1 MPKTNFGF
9 DTGGH
14 VGKISFEVQNVHAIG
29 GPEFPKLIFML
40 DLWLSPLKTSSQ
52 PEKLVHPVTWMS
64 LSGEFC
70 SPDQRPVANFRDEVN
85 LYADA
90 SHSPERQFRL
100 EIPLDLLTIER
111 IEQAREGNLRAALKL
126 RGFFAIHVT
135 DGTGKGLG
143 VHRFETA
150 TLEPIVFPIPK
161 SQWVEQLLPQLG
173 YGRLELIEVR
183 ISNGIRAEGLPKA
196 VQEVREARAYLANG
210 DWEQVVAH
218 CRSTLEAILDSRP
231 LQLPPV
237 SKFGMKVNTFINDHL
252 GSKLGEKQTKLL
264 ADEMNLLWDVCSK
277 AAHPNP
283 PDYFKRADA
292 EFIVRNTTAILE
304 YVSRLLA

>member
-1 MPKTNFGF
+1 MPKTNIGF
-9 DTGGH
+9 DSGGH
-14 VGKISFEVQNVHAIG
+14 IGKISFEVQNVHAIG
-29 GPEFPKLIFML
+29 GPEFPKLVFML
-40 DLWLSPLKTSSQ
+40 ELQVFPLKTPSQ
-52 PEKLVHPVTWMS
+52 PPQPAHPLTWLY

-70 SPDQRPVANFRDEVN
+70 SPDQRAVAGFRDEVN

-111 IEQAREGNLRAALKL
+111 IEQTREGNLRAALKL

-135 DGTGKGLG
+135 DASGKGLG

-150 TLEPIVFPIPK
+150 TLEPIVFMIPK

-210 DWEQVVAH
+210 DWEKVVAH
-218 CRSTLEAILDSRP
+218 CRNTLEAILDSRP
-231 LQLPPV
+231 LQLPSV
-237 SKFGMKVNTFINDHL
+237 SKFSTKADTFIHEHL
-252 GSKLGEKQTKLL
+252 ASLGEKQSKLL
-264 ADEMNLLWDVCSK
+264 AEEMKLLWEVCSK

-292 EFIVRNTTAILE
+292 DFIVRNTTAILE
-304 YVSRLLA
+304 YVGRLLV

>member
-1 MPKTNFGF
+1 MPKTSLGF
-9 DTGGH
+9 DSGGH
-14 VGKISFEVQNVHAIG
+14 IGKISFEVQNVHAIG

-40 DLWLSPLKTSSQ
+40 DLQMSPLKPYPP
-52 PEKLVHPVTWMS
+52 PENLIHPLTWMF

-70 SPDQRPVANFRDEVN
+70 SPEQRAVANFRDEVN
-85 LYADA
+85 FYADA

-100 EIPLDLLTIER
+100 EIPLDLITIDR
-111 IEQAREGNLRAALKL
+111 IEQSREGDLRAALNL
-126 RGFFAIHVT
+126 RGFFAVHISG
-135 DGTGKGLG
+135 GTG
-143 VHRFETA
+143 VQRFET
-150 TLEPIVFPIPK
+150 TRIEPIAFTIPK
-161 SQWVEQLLPQLG
+161 SQWIEKLLPQLG

-210 DWEQVVAH
+210 DWEKAVTH
-218 CRSTLEAILDSRP
+218 CRHTLEAILDSRP

-237 SKFGMKVNTFINDHL
+237 SKFSVKVNTFIHEHL
-252 GSKLGEKQTKLL
+252 ASLGEKQSKLL
-264 ADEMNLLWDVCSK
+264 AEEMNLLWEVCSK

-292 EFIVRNTTAILE
+292 NFIVRSTTAILE
-304 YVSRLLA
+304 YVSGLLA